1 MSDDPKLA
9 APKKTKESVA
19 TEGGERIAKRIARAG
34 ICSRRDAE
42 RMIEEKRVAVNGKLL
57 DSPACVVT
65 PSDRVTVDGVLLPEK
80 EPTRLWRYNK
90 PAGLVTTH
98 RDPEGRPTL
107 FEKLPEDMPRVISIG
122 RLDLTSEGLLLLT
135 NDGELARRLELPS
148 TGWIRRYRVRV
159 NGDVDEAA
167 LAGLAEGVTVE
178 GVRYGPIEAV
188 LEKRQGLANAW
199 LTVSITEGKNREI
212 RRVMAHLGYRV
223 NRLIRIAYGPFQL
236 GYLPEGAV
244 EEIPARILRE
254 QLGRNEKAPRVPQP
268 LSPSP
273 ARIVRKR
280 AERRV
285 EDAPQEAPARADRS
299 DERPG
304 NGRTGG
310 MNWEEKKKAMA
321 KAAAARGSAA
331 RSGAKPGTKTG
342 AKPSAGKPAGAG
354 RPSGGKP
361 AGGKPGPRR
370 PSGRDR

>member
-1 MSDDPKLA
+1 MSDDLKPQAPKKAA
-9 APKKTKESVA
+9 APKEAILKE
-19 TEGGERIAKRIARAG
+19 EGERIAKRIARAG

-42 RMIEEKRVAVNGKLL
+42 RMIEEKRVSVNGKLL

-65 PSDRVTVDGVLLPEK
+65 AADRITVDGVLLPEK

-167 LAGLAEGVTVE
+167 LAGLADGVTVE

-254 QLGRNEKAPRVPQP
+254 QLGRNDKAPRVPQP

-273 ARIVRKR
+273 AMVVRKR

-285 EDAPQEAPARADRS
+285 EDAPREAPPRADRS
-299 DERPG
+299 DEA
-304 NGRTGG
+304 RTGG

-331 RSGAKPGTKTG
+331 RAGAKAGSKPGG
-342 AKPSAGKPAGAG
+342 KPNAGKPAGAG